1 MKNAMP
7 RTKPDESASGFS
19 LSPSANSPVNPAS
32 VPLPASENGA
42 AKTSRHRKRDRL
54 WEKTVIVTGASSGI
68 GRSLCKRLVERH
80 ACRVIGVARNEE
92 RCLSLR
98 EELGDAFSY
107 HLFDVSDE
115 KAWQAFAARLQEENI
130 LPDILVNNAGM
141 LPRFCRFDRMDAAL
155 FSQTIDVDFLSVVY
169 ACRAMLPLLL
179 RAPSPML
186 CNIASS
192 AALCPLPGVTP
203 YAAAK
208 AAVKS
213 FTESLAAEYAPD
225 RLRVCLILP
234 GFTLTDIFRE
244 QKESGMRNP
253 WLSRI
258 AMPCKK
264 MAGKIERAL
273 QKGKPRKVFGADAK
287 GMDLLYKLFPAHAAR
302 LCGNVLRLG
311 AAALFEDVFPTD
323 GI

>member
-1 MKNAMP
+1 MP
-7 RTKPDESASGFS
+7 RTKPDEGASGFS
-19 LSPSANSPVNPAS
+19 LLRSANSPVGSAS
-32 VPLPASENGA
+32 VPPARENGA
-42 AKTSRHRKRDRL
+42 AKTSRHQKRDRL
-54 WEKTVIVTGASSGI
+54 WGKTVIVTGASSGI
-68 GRSLCKRLVERH
+68 GRSLCKRLVQRH

-92 RCLSLR
+92 RCAALR
-98 EELGDAFSY
+98 EELGEAFSY
-107 HLFDVSDE
+107 FLFDVSDE

-141 LPRFCRFDRMDAAL
+141 LPPFRRFDHIDPDL
-155 FSQTIDVDFLSVVY
+155 FTRTVNTDFWSVVY
-169 ACRAMLPLLL
+169 GCRTLLPLLKKS
-179 RAPSPML
+179 PSPML

-192 AALCPLPGVTP
+192 AALCPLPGITP

-213 FTESLAAEYAPD
+213 FTESLESEYAAEK
-225 RLRVCLILP
+225 LRVCLILP